1 MSNFL
6 PNAQLPDLLDTPG
19 FDAALAQFHAL
30 VIAYLQQ
37 HDPQR
42 VGDIRAALH
51 DDAGMIA
58 RVIQACCYVMNHT
71 LQQANRSVLQTFA
84 TFARGDMLDAKVAEL
99 GLQRQ
104 VLAPADP
111 ETGAPAVLESD
122 DALLTRYFLASYTLK
137 PGSRLGYE
145 YHARTVGERPV
156 IRIEQREAGEVVV
169 RYRFAP
175 DSKAA
180 LLRDTRCIRSGPG
193 EVTLY
198 VLPHTG
204 VADTALLAA
213 VHTYLHRDDIKEET
227 DTVHVKAAQVVP
239 YTIHVRVKNTL
250 HQNQDFIREQL
261 TATFHAF
268 ATERRTLAAVIRPE
282 QVGGVVYAAN
292 LPDYEVIAPVNT
304 VAGSVRHAPECT
316 DIIVEFV

>member
-1 MSNFL
+1 MRNFL
-6 PNAQLPDLLDTPG
+6 PNAELPDLLDTPG
-19 FDAALAQFHAL
+19 FDAALSQFHAL
-30 VIAYLQQ
+30 VMAYLQQ
-37 HDPQR
+37 HDPER
-42 VGDIRAALH
+42 IGDIRAALQ

-58 RVIQACCYVMNHT
+58 RVIQACCYVMNHK

-104 VLAPADP
+104 VLTPANPD
-111 ETGAPAVLESD
+111 TGTAEILESD
-122 DALLTRYFLASYTLK
+122 DTLLTRYFLASYTLK

-156 IRIEQREAGEVVV
+156 IRIAQSEAGEVVV

-175 DSKAA
+175 DSQAA
-180 LLRDTRCIRSGPG
+180 LIRDTRCIRSAPG

-204 VADTALLAA
+204 VADAALLEA

-250 HQNQDFIREQL
+250 HQNQAFIREQL
-261 TATFHAF
+261 TTQFQQF
-268 ATERRTLAAVIRPE
+268 ADERRLLAAVIRPE
-282 QVGGVVYAAN
+282 HLGGVLYAAN
-292 LPDYEVIAPVNT
+292 LPDYEVIAPVNA
-304 VAGSVRHAPECT
+304 VAGSINHAPEC
-316 DIIVEFV
+316 IAISVEIL

>member
-6 PNAQLPDLLDTPG
+6 PNAQLPDVLDTPG

-30 VIAYLQQ
+30 VMAYLQQ
-37 HDPQR
+37 HDPER
-42 VGDIRAALH
+42 AGDIRAALQ

-58 RVIQACCYVMNHT
+58 RVIQACCYVMNHK

-104 VLAPADP
+104 ILTPADP
-111 ETGAPAVLESD
+111 NTGAPAVLESD

-145 YHARTVGERPV
+145 FHARTVGERP
-156 IRIEQREAGEVVV
+156 IITIDNGERGDVLV
-169 RYRFAP
+169 RYRFPANRP
-175 DSKAA
+175 PT
-180 LLRDTRCIRSGPG
+180 LIRDARCVRSAPG

-198 VLPHTG
+198 VLPHAG
-204 VADTALLAA
+204 VADTDLLDT
-213 VHTYLHRDDIKEET
+213 VSQYLHRDDIKEET

-239 YTIHVRVKNTL
+239 YTIHVRVNNTL

-261 TATFHAF
+261 TAQFQQF
-268 ATERRTLAAVIRPE
+268 ADERRLLAAVIRPE
-282 QVGGVVYAAN
+282 HLGGVLYAAN
-292 LPDYEVIAPVNT
+292 LPDYDVVTPANT
-304 VAGSVRHAPECT
+304 IAGSVSHAPECT
-316 DIIVEFV
+316 AITVEFI

>member
-1 MSNFL
+1 MRNFL
-6 PNAQLPDLLDTPG
+6 PNAQLPDVLDTPG
-19 FDAALAQFHAL
+19 FDAALAQFHEL
-30 VIAYLQQ
+30 VIGYLQQ
-37 HDPQR
+37 HDPER
-42 VGDIRAALH
+42 VGDIRAALQ

-58 RVIQACCYVMNHT
+58 RVIQACCYVMNHK

-104 VLAPADP
+104 ILTP
-111 ETGAPAVLESD
+111 EDSDTGAPAVLESD

-145 YHARTVGERPV
+145 YHARTVGERP
-156 IRIEQREAGEVVV
+156 IIGIEQSEAGEVVV

-175 DSKAA
+175 DSQAA
-180 LLRDTRCIRSGPG
+180 LIRDTRCVRSAPG

-198 VLPHTG
+198 VLPHSG

-213 VHTYLHRDDIKEET
+213 VHTYLHRDDIKEAT

-239 YTIHVRVKNTL
+239 YTIHVRVNNTL
-250 HQNQDFIREQL
+250 HQNQAFIREQL
-261 TATFHAF
+261 TARFQQF
-268 ATERRTLAAVIRPE
+268 ADERRLLAAVIRPE
-282 QVGGVVYAAN
+282 HLGGVLYAAN
-292 LPDYEVIAPVNT
+292 LPDYDVVAPTQV

-316 DIIVEFV
+316 AITVEFI